1 MRNAFVG
8 AALLAAVT
16 TVGSAEAPA
25 AFHVDVSGHGRP
37 MILIPGL
44 VSSGDTWKTTVAR
57 FQDRFTCHVLT
68 LAGYAGVAPIDG
80 PLLATA
86 RKQIA
91 GYIRDHHLDKP
102 VVVGHSLGG
111 TLALDLAAHE
121 PGLVGPL
128 VIVDALPFMAGAN
141 GQMKTVADAK
151 PMVDQILA
159 TISAQTPE
167 QYAQFYRN
175 PNAPARYMV
184 TSPENVEMITKWGI
198 ASDQRTVARS
208 MAELFGIDL
217 RDDVAKIDAP
227 TLLIGTWSGLRD
239 QAQAFGGQ
247 VTREQVIGT
256 FAQQFAKLRR
266 LHFVLAEVARHFVML
281 DDPNWFFAQLDAF
294 FADPERSVH
303 ERRLGSE

>member
-1 MRNAFVG
+1 
-8 AALLAAVT
+8 
-16 TVGSAEAPA
+16 
-25 AFHVDVSGHGRP
+25 
-37 MILIPGL
+37 
-44 VSSGDTWKTTVAR
+44 
-57 FQDRFTCHVLT
+57 
-68 LAGYAGVAPIDG
+68 
-80 PLLATA
+80 
-86 RKQIA
+86 
-91 GYIRDHHLDKP
+91 
-102 VVVGHSLGG
+102 
-111 TLALDLAAHE
+111 
-121 PGLVGPL
+121 

-303 ERRLGSE
+303 ERGLGSE